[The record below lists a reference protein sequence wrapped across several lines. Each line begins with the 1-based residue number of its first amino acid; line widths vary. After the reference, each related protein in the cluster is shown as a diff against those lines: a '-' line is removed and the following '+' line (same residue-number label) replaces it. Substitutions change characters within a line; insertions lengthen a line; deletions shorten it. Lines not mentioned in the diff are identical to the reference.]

1 MIGGKINLSKLVSV
15 ITTRKGKDGKEIEGI
30 FIPIENNHLFK
41 SKETKNVYLDL
52 IAFELK
58 DPKHDDTH
66 LVKQSLPKDVR
77 EAMSE
82 EEKKEQ
88 PIIGNLNTK
97 ISGGGSGETAS
108 EEVGPEDN
116 LPF

>member
-30 FIPIENNHLFK
+30 FIPIANNHLFK
-41 SKETKNVYLDL
+41 SDKGNVYLDI
-52 IAFELK
+52 IAFDLK
-58 DPKHDDTH
+58 DTSQGDTH

-77 EAMSE
+77 EAMPDE
-82 EEKKEQ
+82 EQKAQ
-88 PIIGNLNTK
+88 PIIGNLKTNL
-97 ISGGGSGETAS
+97 SGGGSGEEAAV
-108 EEVGPEDN
+108 EAGPDDD